1 MESSRLAL
9 YPKTRFGRGGVP
21 FTAYRDNYSPEM
33 LAVLESAFNEAWNTL
48 ERSGGIFDEAE
59 TRRQLA
65 ELIMSF
71 ASEGENDPKR
81 LKQLA
86 LAALPRAAIT

>member
-1 MESSRLAL
+1 VAKKGS
-9 YPKTRFGRGGVP
+9 PFVP
-21 FTAYRDNYSPEM
+21 FTAYRDNYSPET
-33 LAVLESAFNEAWNTL
+33 LHILEAAFNEAWDTL
-48 ERSGGIFDEAE
+48 VASGGDFNRDE

-71 ASEGENDPKR
+71 AAEGQNDPKR

-86 LAALPRAAIT
+86 LAALPRAATA